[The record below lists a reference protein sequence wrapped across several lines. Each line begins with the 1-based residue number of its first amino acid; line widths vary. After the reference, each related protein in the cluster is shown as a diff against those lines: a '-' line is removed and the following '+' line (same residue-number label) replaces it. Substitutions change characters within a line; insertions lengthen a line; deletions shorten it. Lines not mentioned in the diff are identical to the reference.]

1 MLQNLIFLIA
11 AVLFAFAENRN
22 DGTMYKVCSKGRP
35 MLENL
40 SAKEITV
47 QVLTADSIRFA
58 VDGQIYS
65 AVKVPEGNFLQ
76 GGSGEFSSYYCIFV
90 DDNSFVAYQD
100 RQYSYYHAD
109 ASIANQ
115 PDAARC
121 PTEAV
126 ATFEAELKRITEARK
141 ASANAQN
148 KIVVSQFLKG
158 FKPSRSD
165 LALEKKIINFW
176 NTRNAKIPCEKS
188 NSSRCRL

>member
-121 PTEAV
+121 QYENVGDQKLRILRVVRNAMVRQDKPKKS
-126 ATFEAELKRITEARK
+126 ELKTKQAGWGKTR
-141 ASANAQN
+141 
-148 KIVVSQFLKG
+148 
-158 FKPSRSD
+158 
-165 LALEKKIINFW
+165 LAENLLRHK
-176 NTRNAKIPCEKS
+176 RQ
-188 NSSRCRL
+188 RRV